1 MDSAKKTVFILLLGL
16 AVLILVS
23 KAVWKPYIDK
33 KSRYITDSQLSE
45 TMSQM
50 NESLPLMVDDI
61 TRIDSVE
68 VDGRNIIYNYTLIAD
83 LNEIVDELP
92 SFEEL
97 RLNQLNEYCFV
108 EGNNYFSSVNV
119 SVTSI
124 YRNLNGK
131 QLNVFTLKP
140 EECKGS

>member
-1 MDSAKKTVFILLLGL
+1 MDSAKKTVLILLLGVAL
-16 AVLILVS
+16 LTLVS

-33 KSRYITDSQLSE
+33 QTRYITDSQLSE

-50 NESLPLMVDDI
+50 NENLPLMVDDI

-68 VDGRNIIYNYTLIAD
+68 VDGRNIIYNYTLTAD

-92 SFEEL
+92 TFEEL

>member
-1 MDSAKKTVFILLLGL
+1 LDSAKKTVFILLLGL

>member
-1 MDSAKKTVFILLLGL
+1 LDSAKKTVFILLLGL

-23 KAVWKPYIDK
+23 KAVWKPYVDK
-33 KSRYITDSQLSE
+33 QSRYITDSQLSE

-68 VDGRNIIYNYTLIAD
+68 VDGRNIIYNYTLTAD

-92 SFEEL
+92 TFEEL